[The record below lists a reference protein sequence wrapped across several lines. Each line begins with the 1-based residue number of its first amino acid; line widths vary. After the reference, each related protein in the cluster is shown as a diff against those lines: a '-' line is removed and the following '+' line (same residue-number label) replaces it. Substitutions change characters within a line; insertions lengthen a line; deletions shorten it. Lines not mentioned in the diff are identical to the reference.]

1 MANNGIISALDIG
14 STKICCF
21 IGEADE
27 NDVIR
32 VTGIGHQASQGVR
45 AGLIVDMESAE
56 QAVLSAVHAAEQMAG
71 VTIRSVPAFTTEP
84 MPICRSPEKWG
95 C

>member
-1 MANNGIISALDIG
+1 MNNGIISALDIG

-27 NDVIR
+27 QDVIR

-45 AGLIVDMESAE
+45 AGLIVPDWLPE
-56 QAVLSAVHAAEQMAG
+56 AA
-71 VTIRSVPAFTTEP
+71 PCP
-84 MPICRSPEKWG
+84 
-95 C
+95 